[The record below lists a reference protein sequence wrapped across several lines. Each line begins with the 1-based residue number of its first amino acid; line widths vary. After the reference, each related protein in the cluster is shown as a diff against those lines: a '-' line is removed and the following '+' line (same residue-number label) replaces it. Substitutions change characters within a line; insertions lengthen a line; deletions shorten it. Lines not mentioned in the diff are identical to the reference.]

1 MRTAIAI
8 LIGIVLVF
16 CFQAIAPALSRRRA
30 APAADGTIWFIALW
44 LVATVVDFFVGVS
57 AGHSVVLELGV
68 HALIFA
74 VPATLA
80 WYLRSR
86 RPAPQPAAKDV
97 RPSSDE

>member
-16 CFQAIAPALSRRRA
+16 CFRAIAPALSQRRA
-30 APAADGTIWFIALW
+30 APPADGTIWFIALW
-44 LVATVVDFFVGVS
+44 LVATVVDFLVGVS
-57 AGHSVVLELGV
+57 TGHGVVLELGV

-74 VPATLA
+74 VPAALA

-86 RPAPQPAAKDV
+86 RSAPQQSAKDI

>member
-16 CFQAIAPALSRRRA
+16 CFRAIASSMSRR
-30 APAADGTIWFIALW
+30 APAADGTIWFVALW
-44 LVATVVDFFVGVS
+44 LVATVVDFLVGVS
-57 AGHSVVLELGV
+57 AGHGVVLELGV

-74 VPATLA
+74 VPAALA

-86 RPAPQPAAKDV
+86 RPAAQQSAKDI